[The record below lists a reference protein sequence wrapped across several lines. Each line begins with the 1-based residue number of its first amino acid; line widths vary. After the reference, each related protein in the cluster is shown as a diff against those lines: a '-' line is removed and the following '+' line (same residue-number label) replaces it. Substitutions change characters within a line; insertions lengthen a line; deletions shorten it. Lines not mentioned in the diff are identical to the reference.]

1 MARLVPLASRAQP
14 NFTKESIGDRNIV
27 ESPASPGDFR
37 FAAVSSGNV
46 QQNTS
51 INISEMGAVHLQFLA
66 IASFKETKVVK

>member
-27 ESPASPGDFR
+27 ESPAPPGDFR

-46 QQNTS
+46 Q
-51 INISEMGAVHLQFLA
+51 
-66 IASFKETKVVK
+66 